1 MFFVFLCFVI
11 THSIH
16 MFEGRVRHSHIRV
29 RVMHSPII
37 IRVDVRVTSRVTTRV
52 SVRPSFVK
60 V

>member
-1 MFFVFLCFVI
+1 ML
-11 THSIH
+11 
-16 MFEGRVRHSHIRV
+16 EGRVRHSHIRV

-52 SVRPSFVK
+52 SVRPSWVK